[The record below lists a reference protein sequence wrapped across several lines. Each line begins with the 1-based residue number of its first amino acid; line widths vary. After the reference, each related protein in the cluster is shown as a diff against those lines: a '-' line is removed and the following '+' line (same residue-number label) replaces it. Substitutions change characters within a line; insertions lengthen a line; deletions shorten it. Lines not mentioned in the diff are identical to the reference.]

1 MTSEYEREIIYK
13 LLLHQTVNILSNSV
27 NMEIQIW
34 EFITMNYNRF
44 LSVYWRFLSNLQ
56 LFL

>member
-13 LLLHQTVNILSNSV
+13 LFLHQTVNILSNSV

-44 LSVYWRFLSNLQ
+44 LSVYGRFLSNLQ